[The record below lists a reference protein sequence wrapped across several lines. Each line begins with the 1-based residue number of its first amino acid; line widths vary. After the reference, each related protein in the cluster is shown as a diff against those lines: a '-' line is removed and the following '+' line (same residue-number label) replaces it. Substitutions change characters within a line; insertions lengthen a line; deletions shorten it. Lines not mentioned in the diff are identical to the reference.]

1 MSFLITGATGVIGG
15 QVARQLIAQGGEVR
29 TISRNPEKANLPQGI
44 KIFSG
49 DLTAS
54 ELPRE
59 VFDGVKSIFLFPVD
73 GKITNFL
80 ATAKN
85 SGVEH
90 IVVLSSL
97 AAAAEFPRD
106 LNSTSYRHHIAIE
119 NAVREIGIDFTILR
133 PGTFANNLRGW
144 AYSIKTKKMVFGP
157 YPESAQALIHEA
169 DIADVAVTALTAN
182 GHKGAIYPLTGPEA
196 LTQFQQLKTIS
207 DAIGQDLTFQKISP
221 EQFKKS
227 MSQFMS
233 DDIIKMLLD
242 YWSDTVKKPDVV
254 RSTIEQITG
263 QPART
268 LAQWAADHV
277 SDFR

>member
-15 QVARQLIAQGGEVR
+15 QVAHQLIARGDEVR

-44 KIFSG
+44 KIFPG

-54 ELPRE
+54 EFPPE
-59 VFDGVKSIFLFPVD
+59 VFEGVKSLFLLPVE
-73 GKITNFL
+73 GKIKSFL

-85 SGVEH
+85 NGVEH

-119 NAVREIGIDFTILR
+119 NAVKEIGIDFTILR

-144 AYSIKTKKMVFGP
+144 AYSIRTKKMVFGP

-169 DIADVAVTALTAN
+169 DIADVAVTVLTTD
-182 GHKGAIYPLTGPEA
+182 GHKGTIYPLTGPEA
-196 LTQFQQLKTIS
+196 LTQLQQLKTIG
-207 DAIGQDLTFQKISP
+207 DVIRQDLTFQKITP
-221 EQFKKS
+221 EQFKQS

-242 YWSDTVKKPDVV
+242 YWSDTVEKPDVV
-254 RSTIEQITG
+254 RNTVEQITG
-263 QPART
+263 LPART
-268 LAQWAADHV
+268 LAQWATDHT